1 MLAVWYLAS
10 YALFSW
16 REVIGG
22 EKEYASDSD
31 SVLGAEDHRP
41 LRIGALASITL
52 EVSETAATIGSSVLS
67 LFSFAGDCDH
77 TEVDVSSGSP
87 RAWLVN
93 RRRTPSPLAGQ
104 FCSCIPAVVS
114 PFVGTILGLPK

>member
-22 EKEYASDSD
+22 EKDNASDSD
-31 SVLGAEDHRP
+31 TVLGAEDHRP

-52 EVSETAATIGSSVLS
+52 EVSETAATIVSSVQS

-77 TEVDVSSGSP
+77 TEVD
-87 RAWLVN
+87 REL
-93 RRRTPSPLAGQ
+93 R
-104 FCSCIPAVVS
+104 
-114 PFVGTILGLPK
+114 